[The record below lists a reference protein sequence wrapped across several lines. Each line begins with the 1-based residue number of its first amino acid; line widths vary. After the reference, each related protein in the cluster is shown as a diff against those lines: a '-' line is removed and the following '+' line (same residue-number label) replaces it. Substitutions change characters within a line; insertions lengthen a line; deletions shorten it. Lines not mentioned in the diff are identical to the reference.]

1 MKPVLDARP
10 EDRRPVSE
18 EHIEQALKEAERLR
32 RKKQYKEGIDL
43 LVDVLEAGILKPRI
57 YYHLG
62 NIYYDMG
69 RLDLA
74 EYAYKRAIEFE
85 PEYVNAHYNLS
96 VLYKRKGNIDA
107 SAKMLRKA
115 YSLELKHP
123 RKHKELTPEQ
133 RKWARVIAAKQG
145 MLLIGIGIGIFIAIF
160 LILRIVF
167 ENYPALKG

>member
-10 EDRRPVSE
+10 ENKRSVSE
-18 EHIEQALKEAERLR
+18 EHIEQALKKAEQLR

-43 LVDVLEAGILKPRI
+43 LVDVLETGILKSRV
-57 YYHLG
+57 YYRLG

-69 RLDLA
+69 KLDLA
-74 EYAYKRAIEFE
+74 EYAYKKAIEFE
-85 PEYVNAHYNLS
+85 PEHVNAHYNLS

-115 YSLELKHP
+115 YLLELKHP

-133 RKWARVIAAKQG
+133 RKWARAIAAKQG
-145 MLLIGIGIGIFIAIF
+145 MLLTGMGISIFIAIL
-160 LILRIVF
+160 LILRIIF
-167 ENYPALKG
+167 K

>member
-10 EDRRPVSE
+10 KDKRPVSE
-18 EHIEQALKEAERLR
+18 ELIEQALEEAERLR

-43 LVDVLEAGILKPRI
+43 LVDVLEAGILKSRI
-57 YYHLG
+57 YYRLG

-74 EYAYKRAIEFE
+74 EYAYKKAIEFE
-85 PEYVNAHYNLS
+85 PEHVNAHYNLS

-115 YSLELKHP
+115 YLLELKHP

-133 RKWARVIAAKQG
+133 RKWARAIAAKQG
-145 MLLIGIGIGIFIAIF
+145 MLLTGMGMGIFVVIY
-160 LILRIVF
+160 LILRIIF
-167 ENYPALKG
+167 K

>member
-1 MKPVLDARP
+1 MRRVETLMKEDKGQISQEDVEQVL
-10 EDRRPVSE
+10 E
-18 EHIEQALKEAERLR
+18 EVERLR

-57 YYHLG
+57 YYRLG

-85 PEYVNAHYNLS
+85 PEHVNAHYNLS
-96 VLYKRKGNIDA
+96 VLYKRKGNVDA

-123 RKHKELTPEQ
+123 GKHKELTPGQ
-133 RKWARVIAAKQG
+133 RKWARAIAAKQG
-145 MLLIGIGIGIFIAIF
+145 MLLTGMGIGIFIAIF
-160 LILRIVF
+160 LILRIIF
-167 ENYPALKG
+167 K